1 AEHILGKTVLV
12 AWKDGREARRA
23 LSDSL
28 PFLANA
34 NEVVIATMEADSG
47 QDARNSLADVA
58 VFLEQHGITAR
69 TEVIAGEADGER
81 LVAFARLIR
90 ADLIVSGAYG
100 HSRLREW
107 AFGGVTRSLIGE
119 SGINRLLSN

>member
-1 AEHILGKTVLV
+1 
-12 AWKDGREARRA
+12 
-23 LSDSL
+23 
-28 PFLANA
+28 
-34 NEVVIATMEADSG
+34 
-47 QDARNSLADVA
+47 
-58 VFLEQHGITAR
+58 GITAR